1 MQRQFTDKKLTAEEH
16 IKNAGLILDFDEIAR
31 KGGMSKEE
39 VLIAKGMGFTD
50 LSRPATIWLGSLSL
64 AARSLQRMPK
74 PSRRWQT
81 NIPAVK
87 FP

>member
-39 VLIAKGMGFTD
+39 VLIAKCQMVRN
-50 LSRPATIWLGSLSL
+50 LPI
-64 AARSLQRMPK
+64 
-74 PSRRWQT
+74 
-81 NIPAVK
+81 
-87 FP
+87 